1 MTVLQYQTSQRK
13 TIDLGDGL
21 IMRWSTHADTEN
33 VGNLIADAFRWVP
46 LGNPH
51 FPRDRVP
58 DDNEVMR
65 AASRRLLSGKSPV
78 MTEYDYALVED
89 TKREKGFNPIVA
101 CVSLHQDR
109 AYYGSVDVTFGKPEL
124 IATDPAY
131 RNRGLVRKLMVQ
143 MVHPESEARG
153 DILQFIPGIQYFY
166 RQFGYEYGLNLGA
179 GSTIETADAI
189 TPLGKDE
196 SEPYILRKATEED
209 IPFLVRMSTPEK
221 MHSNAAVGLYYTR
234 EYWQYTVVTAPAEK
248 QFPLDVDRDTRI
260 IVHAATQKPIGFTVS
275 SHAFLGPR
283 LEAMA
288 LDENEVS
295 YFDAADS
302 LLRQLV
308 ANAKEFVG
316 EQTKGLAEY
325 TKKIS
330 ETSASAK
337 TETKVA
343 EEPKAAEESKAAEET
358 KTADEE
364 AKGESEPEEFM
375 PFGLN
380 LHRRHPFG
388 ALLALSGKAKPP
400 SDKKPCYRLYTR
412 IGNYAT
418 FILAVK
424 PELEKRLANSVLS
437 GVTGTLRLDFFRKV
451 EGQSGKGLEV
461 VFEKGKIVEAKD
473 WSKPDDEG
481 QMLERVGW
489 MKSGKMP
496 NLYLATFHPLTF
508 TNLVTG
514 LRSVEDLVWAHG
526 ENAVRD
532 DATTLLL
539 NTLFPKVDHHF
550 DIFHW

>member
-1 MTVLQYQTSQRK
+1 
-13 TIDLGDGL
+13 
-21 IMRWSTHADTEN
+21 
-33 VGNLIADAFRWVP
+33 
-46 LGNPH
+46 
-51 FPRDRVP
+51 VP
-58 DDNEVMR
+58 DANEVVR
-65 AASRRLLSGKSPV
+65 AASRRLLSGKSHV
-78 MTEYDYALVED
+78 MSEHDYALVED

-101 CVSLHQDR
+101 CVSLQQDQ
-109 AYYGSVDVTFGKPEL
+109 AYYGSANVTFGKPEL

-131 RNRGLVRKLMVQ
+131 RNRGLVRKLMIQ
-143 MVHPESEARG
+143 MIHPESEARG

-179 GSTIETADAI
+179 GFSIETADAI

-196 SEPYILRKATEED
+196 SEPYILRKATQED
-209 IPFLVRMSTPEK
+209 IPFLVRMSTPERT
-221 MHSNAAVGLYYTR
+221 HAHAAVGVYYTR

-248 QFPLDVDRDTRI
+248 QFPLDTDRDTRI
-260 IVHAATQKPIGFTVS
+260 VVDAATQKSIGFTVS

-288 LDENEVS
+288 LDEDEVS

-325 TKKIS
+325 TKKVNA
-330 ETSASAK
+330 ASADAK
-337 TETKVA
+337 PETKA
-343 EEPKAAEESKAAEET
+343 EDETKATTEEIKAATEET
-358 KTADEE
+358 KTADE

-375 PFGLN
+375 PYELHLN
-380 LHRRHPFG
+380 QRHPFA

-400 SDKKPCYRLYTR
+400 SDKKPGYRLYTR
-412 IGNYAT
+412 IGNYAH

-424 PELEKRLANSVLS
+424 PELEKRLANSVLA
-437 GVTGTLRLDFFRKV
+437 GVTGTLRLDFFRNV

-461 VFEKGKIVEAKD
+461 VLEKGKIVEAKD
-473 WSKPDDEG
+473 WAKPDDEG

-550 DIFHW
+550 DIFSW

>member
-1 MTVLQYQTSQRK
+1 MTVLHYQTSQRK
-13 TIDLGDGL
+13 TIDLGNGL
-21 IMRWSTHADTEN
+21 IMRWSTNADTEN
-33 VGNLIADAFRWVP
+33 VGNLIAEAFRWVP
-46 LGNPH
+46 LGNPL

-58 DDNEVMR
+58 DANEVMR
-65 AASRRLLSGKSPV
+65 AAARRLLSGKSTV
-78 MTEYDYALVED
+78 MSEYDYALVED
-89 TKREKGFNPIVA
+89 TQREKGLNPIVA
-101 CVSLHQDR
+101 CVSLQR
-109 AYYGSVDVTFGKPEL
+109 CKAYYGSVDVTFGKPEL
-124 IATDPAY
+124 IATDPEY
-131 RNRGLVRKLMVQ
+131 RNKGLVRKLMLQ
-143 MVHPESEARG
+143 MVHPESEERG

-179 GSTIETADAI
+179 TSSVETADAI

-209 IPFLVRMSTPEK
+209 IPFLVRMSSRERLHT
-221 MHSNAAVGLYYTR
+221 NAAIGLPYTR
-234 EYWQYTVVTAPAEK
+234 EYWQYTVVTAPAAK

-288 LDENEVS
+288 LDEDEAS

-325 TKKIS
+325 TKKMNA
-330 ETSASAK
+330 TK
-337 TETKVA
+337 PETKVA
-343 EEPKAAEESKAAEET
+343 EEPKAAAEDTKATGET
-358 KTADEE
+358 QTEDG
-364 AKGESEPEEFM
+364 AKDESEPEEFM
-375 PFGLN
+375 PYGIN
-380 LHRRHPFG
+380 LHKRHPFA
-388 ALLALSGKAKPP
+388 ALLILNGKAKPP
-400 SDKKPCYRLYTR
+400 SDAKPGYRLYAR
-412 IGNYAT
+412 IGNYAD

-424 PELEKRLANSVLS
+424 PELEKRLANSALS

-461 VFEKGKIVEAKD
+461 VFEKGKIVDAKD
-473 WSKPDDEG
+473 WAKPDDEG
-481 QMLERVGW
+481 QMKERVGW

-532 DATTLLL
+532 DGTTLLL
-539 NTLFPKVDHHF
+539 NTLFPKIDHHF